1 MKLPTSARLEKQ
13 EGGVRGQKSEVGGQ
27 RLGFIRL
34 LSACCI
40 AQAALLLT
48 GCGKAE
54 PPADLVIVNGNEPES
69 LDPAIITGLSEMRLT
84 QGLWAGLTRLH
95 PKTVEPIPDLA
106 DRWEISP
113 DKRIYTF
120 HLRTNAVWSTGEPI
134 TADDFVYSWIRAID
148 PQTASD
154 YAGQLF
160 PIKNAEEF
168 NAGKIKDSS
177 LVGVR
182 ALDANTLRVEL
193 NNPTAFF
200 LDLCAFP
207 TLNIVPRKII
217 EEFGDRWLMV
227 RPLPASGPYELVS
240 WRINDK
246 IRMRKNPRYWD
257 AANVHT
263 EIFDFLPIGSPSTAL
278 NLYETGAADVVW
290 DKDLIPVELLDDLKD
305 RPDYHTFTY
314 LGAYFFRF
322 NVTRKPFDDPR
333 VRKAFA
339 LVVDKKRL
347 VEKITKAGEQPAS
360 HFVPPGVANYQPVPG
375 LGFNPE
381 KARQLL
387 AEAGFPSGQGFPR
400 FQYKF
405 FAAAGG
411 AAKLHA
417 KIAVELQQM
426 WRDALGIEIELQ
438 QIERKVFYAA
448 QSKLDYDLSQS
459 SWIGDYNDAN
469 TFLDMFMTN
478 NGNNRTGWSDA
489 RYDELIRA
497 ANKETDLKL
506 REKIFQAAETL
517 LIQDE
522 LPIVPLYFYVGF
534 NYYDPAKV
542 AGIYPNILDQH
553 PLQSI
558 RKISTSNRR
567 KEAHTFP
574 TKRRESPSLL
584 TSAATTK

>member
-1 MKLPTSARLEKQ
+1 MSPFA
-13 EGGVRGQKSEVGGQ
+13 GVAKFWFETQSGLRAVVV
-27 RLGFIRL
+27 
-34 LSACCI
+34 LSC
-40 AQAALLLT
+40 ALLL
-48 GCGKAE
+48 CSCARHE
-54 PPADLVIVNGNEPES
+54 APADLVIINGNEPES

-95 PKTVEPIPDLA
+95 PKTVKPIPDLA
-106 DRWEISP
+106 DHWEISP

-120 HLRTNAVWSTGEPI
+120 HIRTNAVWSTGEPI

-148 PQTASD
+148 PETASD

-168 NAGKIKDSS
+168 NAGKIKDAS

-207 TLNIVPRKII
+207 TLNIVPRYTI
-217 EEFGDRWLMV
+217 EKHGDRWLMA
-227 RPLPASGPYELVS
+227 RPLPASGPYELVT
-240 WRINDK
+240 WRLNDR

-257 AANVHT
+257 AANVQT
-263 EIFDFLPIGSPSTAL
+263 EVFDFLPIGSPNTAL

-290 DKDLIPVELLDDLKD
+290 DKDLIPVELLEELKN

-314 LGAYFFRF
+314 LGTYFFRF
-322 NVTRKPFDDPR
+322 NVTRKPLDDPR
-333 VRKAFA
+333 VRKALA

-347 VEKITKAGEQPAS
+347 VEKITRAGEQPAS
-360 HFVPPGVANYQPVPG
+360 HLVPPGVANYQPVPG
-375 LGFNPE
+375 LGYDPE

-387 AEAGFPSGQGFPR
+387 AEAGFPRGKGFPR

-426 WRDALGIEIELQ
+426 WRNELGIEIELQ
-438 QIERKVFYAA
+438 QIERKVFYAM

-469 TFLDMFMTN
+469 TFLDMFMSN
-478 NGNNRTGWSDA
+478 NGNNRTGWNNA

-497 ANKETDLKL
+497 ANKETDLKV
-506 REKIFQAAETL
+506 RERRFQEAEAL
-517 LIQDE
+517 LVRHE

-553 PLQSI
+553 PLQDI
-558 RKISTSNRR
+558 HRISGGSRR
-567 KEAHTFP
+567 KEAHFP
-574 TKRRESPSLL
+574 SADRQASQSLL
-584 TSAATTK
+584 TSAATSD

>member
-1 MKLPTSARLEKQ
+1 MGRQRACGIFSA
-13 EGGVRGQKSEVGGQ
+13 
-27 RLGFIRL
+27 F
-34 LSACCI
+34 CI
-40 AQAALLLT
+40 LYLAFLLT
-48 GCGKAE
+48 GCLKPE
-54 PPADLVIVNGNEPES
+54 PSADLVIVNGNEPES

-95 PKTVEPIPDLA
+95 PKTVAPIADLA

-113 DKRIYTF
+113 DKKVYTF
-120 HLRTNAVWSTGEPI
+120 HIRTNALWSTGEPI
-134 TADDFVYSWIRAID
+134 TAEDFVYSWIRAIN
-148 PQTASD
+148 PETASD

-177 LVGVR
+177 LVGVH
-182 ALDANTLRVEL
+182 ALDPRTLRVEL
-193 NNPTAFF
+193 NQPTAFF

-207 TLNIVPRKII
+207 TLNIVPRKTI
-217 EEFGDRWLMV
+217 EQYGDRWLMV
-227 RPLPASGPYELVS
+227 RPLPASGPYELVT
-240 WRINDK
+240 WRLNDK

-257 AANVHT
+257 AANVRT
-263 EIFDFLPIGSPSTAL
+263 EVFDFLPIGSPNTAL

-290 DKDLIPVELLDDLKD
+290 DKDLIPVELLDDLKN

-314 LGAYFFRF
+314 LGTYFFRF
-322 NVTRKPFDDPR
+322 NVTHKPFDDPR
-333 VRKAFA
+333 VRKVFA
-339 LVVDKKRL
+339 LVINKKRL
-347 VEKITKAGEQPAS
+347 VEKITKAGEQAAS

-375 LGFNPE
+375 LGFDPE
-381 KARQLL
+381 NARRLL
-387 AEAGFPSGQGFPR
+387 ASAGFPGGKGFPR
-400 FQYKF
+400 LQYKF

-426 WRDALGIEIELQ
+426 WRDELGVEIELQ
-438 QIERKVFYAA
+438 QIERKVFYAV

-478 NGNNRTGWSDA
+478 NGNNRTGWGNA
-489 RYDELIRA
+489 RYDELLRA

-506 REKIFQAAETL
+506 REKLFQEAESL
-517 LIQDE
+517 LIRDE

-534 NYYDPAKV
+534 NYYDPNKV

-553 PLQSI
+553 PLQDI
-558 RKISTSNRR
+558 RKISGSSRR
-567 KEAHTFP
+567 KEALAASADRQERH
-574 TKRRESPSLL
+574 SLL
-584 TSAATTK
+584 MPAATRN